1 MRKVIASALVAS
13 AAVVGGIA
21 GWEGYSAT
29 AYDDGVGVQTLGFGA
44 TAGVAAG
51 QRTDP
56 VRAVQRL
63 SADVSATARR
73 VAACI
78 GDVPLYQAEFDAYV
92 SLAYNVGTTAFCGST
107 LVKKLHATPP
117 DYPGACAEILRWDY
131 AGGQRL
137 AGLTRR
143 RQAEHRQCVEAAQ

>member
-1 MRKVIASALVAS
+1 MRKSALALVAS
-13 AAVVGGIA
+13 ALVVGTIA
-21 GWEGYSAT
+21 GYEGYSGT
-29 AYDDGVGVQTLGFGA
+29 AYDDGVGVQTIGFGA
-44 TAGVAAG
+44 TEGVRPG

-63 SADVSATARR
+63 SVDVSAHARR
-73 VAACI
+73 VSACI
-78 GDVPLYQAEFDAYV
+78 GEVPLHQAEFDAYV
-92 SLAYNVGTTAFCGST
+92 SLAYNIGTSAFCGST
-107 LVKKLHATPP
+107 LVKKLRATPP

-143 RQAEHRQCVEAAQ
+143 RQAEHRACMEAGK

>member
-1 MRKVIASALVAS
+1 MRKSATALVAS
-13 AAVVGGIA
+13 ALIVGSIA
-21 GWEGYSAT
+21 GYEGYSNV
-29 AYDDGVGVQTLGFGA
+29 AYDDGVGVQTLGFG
-44 TAGVAAG
+44 TTEGVRPG

-63 SADVSATARR
+63 SADVSATALR

-78 GDVPLYQAEFDAYV
+78 GEVPLYQAEFDAYV

-107 LVKKLHATPP
+107 LVKKLRATPP
-117 DYPGACAEILRWDY
+117 DYAGACGEILRWDY

-143 RQAEHRQCVEAAQ
+143 RQAEHRQCAGAAQ

>member
-1 MRKVIASALVAS
+1 MRKPAIVLVASALV
-13 AAVVGGIA
+13 VGTIA
-21 GWEGYSAT
+21 GYEGYSAT
-29 AYDDGVGVQTLGFGA
+29 AYDDGVGVQTIGFGA
-44 TAGVAAG
+44 TEGVRAG

-63 SADVSATARR
+63 SMDVSSHARR
-73 VAACI
+73 VSACI
-78 GDVPLYQAEFDAYV
+78 GEVPLHQAEFDAYV
-92 SLAYNVGTTAFCGST
+92 SLAYNIGTSAFCGST
-107 LVKKLHATPP
+107 LIKKLRATPP

-143 RQAEHRQCVEAAQ
+143 RQAEHRQCMEAAQ